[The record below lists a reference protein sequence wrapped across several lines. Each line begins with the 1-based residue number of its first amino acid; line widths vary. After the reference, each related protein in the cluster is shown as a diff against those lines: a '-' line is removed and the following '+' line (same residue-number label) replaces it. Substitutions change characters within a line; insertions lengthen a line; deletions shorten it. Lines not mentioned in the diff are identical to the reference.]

1 MLLFLFI
8 IFLIAGFILIAARK
22 TVRNLNPLL
31 SPAAFVLAV
40 VFLLLSMVRMIG
52 PGHVGIQ
59 VLFGKVQE
67 KTLPSGLH
75 IVNPLI
81 TLERMS
87 VRTQSYTMAAKAGEG
102 QIKGDDAIVTL
113 TAEGLSVNLD
123 VTIWY
128 HLIPDEAAKVYKNI
142 GVNYVGKIVRPAI
155 RTAIRSAVV
164 KYNATDIYSAKRAEV
179 TDDIFRILV
188 PDFTAKGVECE
199 KVLLRNV
206 ELPPMVKNAI
216 DEKISAEQDAQ
227 KMKFVLQK
235 ETQERERKRIEAEG
249 ISKAQRIIAN
259 SLTSQYLQWYYVQ
272 TLKELVNS
280 PNNTI
285 IVTPF
290 DQKLT
295 PLLNIPA
302 GRR

>member
-8 IFLIAGFILIAARK
+8 IFLIVGFILIAARK

-40 VFLLLSMVRMIG
+40 VFLLLSMVRMVG
-52 PGHVGIQ
+52 PGHVGVQ

-75 IVNPLI
+75 LVNPLI

-128 HLIPDEAAKVYKNI
+128 HLIPDEAADVYKNI
-142 GVNYVGKIVRPAI
+142 GLNYVDKIVRPAI

-179 TDDIFRILV
+179 TDDIYKVLV
-188 PDFTAKGVECE
+188 LDFSDKGIECE

-216 DEKISAEQDAQ
+216 DEKIAAEQEAQ
-227 KMKFVLQK
+227 KMVFVLQK
-235 ETQERERKRIEAEG
+235 EEKEAERKEVEAEG
-249 ISKAQRIIAN
+249 ISKANKVIAH
-259 SLTSQYLQWYYVQ
+259 SLTSRYLQWYYIQ
-272 TLKELVNS
+272 TLGQLVGS
-280 PNNTI
+280 PNNTV
-285 IVTPF
+285 IVAPF

-302 GRR
+302 GK